1 MVAVAH
7 KMLIEIYRVLKSGVS
22 YQDVGPEVI
31 DKRRSRNRE
40 QKMIRELIKCGYAVT
55 KVVT

>member
-1 MVAVAH
+1 
-7 KMLIEIYRVLKSGVS
+7 MLIEIYRVLKSGEP

-40 QKMIRELIKCGYAVT
+40 QKMIRELKKCGYAVT
-55 KVVT
+55 KVVA

>member
-1 MVAVAH
+1 LIAGAQ
-7 KMLIEIYRVLKSGVS
+7 KMLIEIYRVLKSGEP

-40 QKMIRELIKCGYAVT
+40 QKNDERT
-55 KVVT
+55 